1 VTSGESEI
9 ASHEVLERLTRIEVK
24 LDTAINRTDDHE
36 SRLRRLER
44 AVWVATGAA
53 AIAGGAIGEVLRQAL
68 GG

>member
-1 VTSGESEI
+1 MASGGQEI

-24 LDTAINRTDDHE
+24 LDAAISRADDHE